1 VPRRKL
7 GKSEHL
13 LWVADGAERRKLAEY
28 ATLSV
33 DEKFELLAR
42 EVYDVV
48 IGDGDKYMKLISSLL
63 WSLPWTPTEME
74 PWAALSLTMPMLL
87 RRMLLLWLHIWGTMT
102 EGVELPVIDRLQ
114 LRADL
119 AYMVFFIQA

>member
-1 VPRRKL
+1 
-7 GKSEHL
+7 
-13 LWVADGAERRKLAEY
+13 
-28 ATLSV
+28 V

-74 PWAALSLTMPMLL
+74 P
-87 RRMLLLWLHIWGTMT
+87 
-102 EGVELPVIDRLQ
+102 
-114 LRADL
+114 
-119 AYMVFFIQA
+119 